1 MTEKMTLDFLNI
13 IERKKRGE
21 ALSPEQISALV
32 EDFTADRLP
41 PYQMAAF
48 FMAVWFRGM
57 TSQET
62 VALTDSMLRS
72 GSQLDLGRIDGPTA
86 DKHSTGGVGDKISI
100 LLAPLAAE
108 CGLYVP
114 MLSGRGLGHT
124 GGTLDKLEAIP
135 GYQIH
140 LPNDSFLDVVTEVG
154 CAIVGQSRDIAPAD
168 GKMYALRDVTG
179 TVDCVPLITSSIL
192 SKKLAAGPET
202 IVIDLKTGSGAFM
215 SELAQAHTL
224 AESLI
229 ATTAHWQRRIS
240 VVFSDMS
247 QPLGRAV
254 GHANETIE
262 ALKALKSDGRHK
274 APRDLVELTEQLVV
288 EMVRTA
294 GLIPDPTEALTVI
307 REAWD
312 SGRAFQRAQR
322 WIELQ
327 SGHIDPSREDF
338 GLSVAPLAQDVL
350 APRPGYIT
358 TVRCREIGFA
368 LADLG
373 GARRRVEEAL
383 DLTTGLD
390 FQVSVGDE
398 VDQNQPIAT
407 IFSHDLEK
415 AAVAA
420 DRIISAVDIADV
432 AAPPEPLILGRLS
445 SDD

>member
-1 MTEKMTLDFLNI
+1 LDFLKI

-21 ALSPEQISALV
+21 ALDPAELSSLV
-32 EDFTADRLP
+32 EEFTADRLP

-48 FMAVWFRGM
+48 FMAVWFQGM
-57 TSQET
+57 TPQET

-72 GSQLDLGRIDGPTA
+72 GSQLDLARLGGPTA
-86 DKHSTGGVGDKISI
+86 DKHSTGGVGDKVSI
-100 LLAPLAAE
+100 LLAPLVAE

-140 LPNDSFLDVVTEVG
+140 LPNARFLDVVAEVG
-154 CAIVGQSRDIAPAD
+154 CAIVGQSRDSAPAD
-168 GKMYALRDVTG
+168 GQMYALRDVTG

-215 SELAQAHTL
+215 SELVQAQAL

-229 ATTAHWQRRIS
+229 ATTAHWRRRMS

-262 ALKALKSDGRHK
+262 ALAALRGGGHDD
-274 APRDLVELTEQLVV
+274 APRDLVELTEQLAV
-288 EMVRTA
+288 EMIRTA
-294 GLIPDPTEALTVI
+294 GLISDPAEALTTL
-307 REAWD
+307 REAWK
-312 SGRAFQRAQR
+312 SGRAMQRAQR
-322 WIELQ
+322 WIEAQ
-327 SGHIDPSREDF
+327 SGRIDPSREDF
-338 GLSVAPLAQDVL
+338 GLTVAPPSQDVL
-350 APRPGYIT
+350 APRPGTISNI
-358 TVRCREIGFA
+358 RCREIGLA

-373 GARRRVEEAL
+373 GARRRVEETI
-383 DLTTGLD
+383 DLAVGLD
-390 FQVSVGDE
+390 FHVAVGE
-398 VDQNQPIAT
+398 KVVRNQPLVT
-407 IFSHDLEK
+407 LYSRDRETS
-415 AAVAA
+415 AVAA
-420 DRIISAVDIADV
+420 ERIVAAVDIADGPV
-432 AAPPEPLILGRLS
+432 ASQPLILGCLRS
-445 SDD
+445 NA